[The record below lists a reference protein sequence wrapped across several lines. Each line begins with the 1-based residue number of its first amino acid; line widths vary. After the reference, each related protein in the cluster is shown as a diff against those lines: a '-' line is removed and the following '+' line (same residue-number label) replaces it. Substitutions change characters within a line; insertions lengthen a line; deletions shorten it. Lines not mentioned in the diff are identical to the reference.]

1 MTKLSWNEIYDRTNE
16 FVSRW
21 NDPKTIISE
30 RGEAQTFWSDF
41 LQIFNIDRRRHGAF
55 FEYAVKKGS
64 GAQGFIDL
72 FWPGKLLAEQK
83 APGRDLSSASLQA
96 YDYLATLPDHDLPE
110 AIVVSYFV
118 NFRFID
124 LRTDQSTEFPLTDLP
139 KNIKLFGFIIDE
151 ASKKLAEEDPV
162 NRQAAES
169 MAKLHQLLKQDNYI
183 GHDLEILLVRLV
195 FCMFADD
202 SGIFDLHSLHDYLH
216 SRTSP
221 DGSDLGPRLMQVFQA
236 LNTPPENRQT
246 SLDEAVASL
255 PYVNGG
261 LFSESIRTPYFTS
274 QMRQILLSAMDLD
287 WSKVSPAIFGSMFQ
301 GVMDETERRNLGAHY
316 TSEKNILRVIKP
328 LFLDELYLE
337 FARATQAGPRKK
349 FDELRKL
356 QDKLAN
362 LKFLDPACGEDVII
376 VTRVKNAV
384 FNRVLKLPQ
393 SHKTTN
399 LCAA

>member
-41 LQIFNIDRRRHGAF
+41 LQIFNVDRRRHGAF

-110 AIVVSYFV
+110 AIVVSDFV

-124 LRTDQSTEFPLTDLP
+124 LRTDQSTEFPLADLP

-216 SRTSP
+216 SRTSS
-221 DGSDLGPRLMQVFQA
+221 DGSDLGPRLMQIFQA

-287 WSKVSPAIFGSMFQ
+287 
-301 GVMDETERRNLGAHY
+301 
-316 TSEKNILRVIKP
+316 
-328 LFLDELYLE
+328 
-337 FARATQAGPRKK
+337 
-349 FDELRKL
+349 
-356 QDKLAN
+356 
-362 LKFLDPACGEDVII
+362 
-376 VTRVKNAV
+376 
-384 FNRVLKLPQ
+384 
-393 SHKTTN
+393 
-399 LCAA
+399 